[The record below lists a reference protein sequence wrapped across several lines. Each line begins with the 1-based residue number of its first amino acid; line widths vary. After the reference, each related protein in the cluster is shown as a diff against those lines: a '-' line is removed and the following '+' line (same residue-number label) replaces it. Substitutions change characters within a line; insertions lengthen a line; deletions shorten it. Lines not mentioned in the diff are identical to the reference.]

1 MKANIKSYER
11 ILRIIV
17 ALLLCGFY
25 FTDFFNE
32 TWRVLFLLGGIIIG
46 LSGVLGYCAFY
57 QIMGINKPGS
67 DKTNN

>member
-11 ILRIIV
+11 VLRIIV

-57 QIMGINKPGS
+57 QIIGINKSSS
-67 DKTNN
+67 DKTYN